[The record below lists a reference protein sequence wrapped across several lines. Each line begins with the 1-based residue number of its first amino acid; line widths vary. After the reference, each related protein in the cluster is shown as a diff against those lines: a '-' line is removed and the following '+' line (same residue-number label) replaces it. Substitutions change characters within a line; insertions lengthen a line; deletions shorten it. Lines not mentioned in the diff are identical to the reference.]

1 MKRRIFWVMSV
12 KDALVK
18 LWFFDK
24 YTLSVEYTK
33 GFKNRMWCVSKVDLH
48 ASDCSGWKTHVLSFR
63 K

>member
-1 MKRRIFWVMSV
+1 MSV

-24 YTLSVEYTK
+24 YTVSVEYTK
-33 GFKNRMWCVSKVDLH
+33 GFKNRMWCVSREDLH
-48 ASDCSGWKTHVLSFR
+48 APNCLGWKTRVLSFR